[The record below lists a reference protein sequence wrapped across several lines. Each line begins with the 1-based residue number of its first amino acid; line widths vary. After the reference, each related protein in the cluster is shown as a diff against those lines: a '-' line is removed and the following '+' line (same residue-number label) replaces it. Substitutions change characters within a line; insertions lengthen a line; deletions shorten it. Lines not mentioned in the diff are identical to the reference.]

1 MKPFRFILLT
11 AGTDITKVDIG
22 TLEKFIQELP
32 DKTFHLGLRILLTL
46 IVFFV
51 GTRLIKLV
59 RKIVKK
65 SLTRAKAD
73 VGLIQFLDSFIKA
86 VLYILLVFMIAANFG
101 LDATSIVAVLG
112 SVGVAIGLA
121 LQGSLS
127 NFAGGVLILLLKP
140 FRVGDYI
147 REDNKGNEGT
157 VTEIQLFYT
166 KLKTGDNRII
176 VLPNGT
182 LANTS
187 MTNVTEASTR
197 RIDITVGISY
207 DADIKRAKELL
218 LNMIKEDSDTLKEQ
232 DMQVYVS
239 ELAESAVILGLRCWV
254 NKEDYWTVKWRLT
267 ENTKYTLD
275 EAGISIPFP
284 QLDVHQV

>member
-1 MKPFRFILLT
+1 MKPFQFILLT
-11 AGTDITKVDIG
+11 AGTDIAKVDIG
-22 TLEKFIQELP
+22 ALEKFLQELP
-32 DKTFHLGLRILLTL
+32 DKALHLGLRILLTL

-101 LDATSIVAVLG
+101 LDAASIVAVLG

-187 MTNVTEASTR
+187 MTNVTEAATR

-218 LNMIKEDSDTLKEQ
+218 LNMIKEDADTLKEQ

-239 ELAESAVILGLRCWV
+239 ELADSAVILGLRCWV
-254 NKEDYWTVKWRLT
+254 NKEDYWNVKWRLT